1 MLSEYKN
8 LFYYYR
14 SENMIIDY
22 QPISYRHE
30 LKHPINGLEV
40 YYLKER
46 LALLFSKDQY
56 CYKNGYYNV
65 NSLYFDTPY
74 DKALKEKMDG
84 EIQREKFRI
93 RYYNQDLSFIR
104 LEKKIKHNGLCAK
117 RSVPLEVWQV
127 EKILQGEIDFLLES
141 QEPLMIEFYS
151 KIKGELLQPSV
162 IVSYQRC
169 AFIYDVANARLTIDD
184 HLKIYKNWWEFLKL
198 EDTYISLDGAVL
210 EVKYNEF
217 LPDIIV
223 MALQGIHQKTTSY
236 SKYARCRLLDW

>member
-1 MLSEYKN
+1 
-8 LFYYYR
+8 
-14 SENMIIDY
+14 MIIDY
-22 QPISYRHE
+22 QPLSYRHE

-117 RSVPLEVWQV
+117 R
-127 EKILQGEIDFLLES
+127 
-141 QEPLMIEFYS
+141 MIEFYS

-169 AFIYDVANARLTIDD
+169 AFIYDVANVRLTIDD